1 MEISST
7 EAQNNFGRYLKLAQ
21 FEDII
26 VTKNGKKVVV
36 IKQYEK
42 PGLTASVIAEK
53 PQGYTWQISHED
65 FLKLSEASENRY
77 EYLDGE
83 VFLSASPSYDHQRIT
98 VEIVTV
104 LHNYFKGQ
112 RCRPLTAPFDVTLT
126 VDGSKNVVQPD
137 IVVICDT
144 DNINKKGRYNGIP
157 ALVVEVMSEFTQK
170 NDMLMKLNLYL
181 HAGIKE
187 YWIVDPIRKQVYF
200 YLFAELDIKEYL
212 VFGKSE
218 IIKSLTFPG
227 LALPLEQ
234 IFGKN
239 LD

>member
-1 MEISST
+1 MKISST

-36 IKQYEK
+36 IKHYEK
-42 PGLTASVIAEK
+42 PGKTASAIAEK
-53 PQGYTWQISHED
+53 SEGYAWQISYEE

-98 VEIVTV
+98 VEIITV
-104 LHNYFKGQ
+104 LHNFFKGQ
-112 RCRPLTAPFDVTLT
+112 KCRPLTAPFDVTLT
-126 VDGSKNVVQPD
+126 VDGSRNVVQPD

-144 DNINKKGRYNGIP
+144 DNINEGRYTGIP
-157 ALVVEVMSEFTQK
+157 ALVLEVMSEFTQK
-170 NDMLMKLNLYL
+170 KDMLMKLNLYL

-200 YLFAELDIKEYL
+200 YHFADLDIKEYL
-212 VFGKSE
+212 VLGQSE
-218 IIKSLTFPG
+218 IIKSLIFPG

-234 IFGKN
+234 VFEEN
-239 LD
+239 VD